1 MLCARSWRYE
11 PSKTRRAKPSL
22 YHLGVADLRMELGL
36 QPHHAAPC
44 GLVGE
49 RRCLAHGVMVVGE
62 QRWERGTNGWRI
74 VSEREEAPAK

>member
-1 MLCARSWRYE
+1 
-11 PSKTRRAKPSL
+11 
-22 YHLGVADLRMELGL
+22 MELGL